1 MRNRDS
7 SVTFFDT
14 MAASRLER
22 EIKIALDETRLLLL
36 GVQILVG
43 FQFTA
48 TFQELFP
55 AWSPTARHLH
65 AVGLLLM
72 VAAMALLIAPSL
84 QHRLVEKGHADRR
97 IVQATGKFADA
108 ALLPFALSLGIDHF
122 NVFAQLFGV
131 TAGIAAG
138 LVFFAAAA
146 TFWFILVYAV
156 RRPDQGQEKM
166 ASEHGKS
173 SITDRV
179 DHMLTEA
186 RVVLPGAQALL
197 GFQLSVVL
205 MQAFAELPESYKLV
219 HAAALGCVALSVI
232 LLMAPAAFHR
242 IAFRGQE
249 EEDLHRIGSR
259 FIVAATVP
267 LAAGIV
273 ADVFVATAKAMD
285 NATTGIVF
293 AAIAAVILVL
303 FWYVQPL
310 ALRHKMRA

>member
-1 MRNRDS
+1 
-7 SVTFFDT
+7 

-36 GVQILVG
+36 GVQILIG

-55 AWSPTARHLH
+55 AWSATARHLH

-122 NVFAQLFGV
+122 NVFAQLFGA

-205 MQAFAELPESYKLV
+205 MQAFAELPESYKIV

-232 LLMAPAAFHR
+232 LLMAPAVFHR

-249 EEDLHRIGSR
+249 DEDLHRIGSR

-310 ALRHKMRA
+310 ALRRNLSARR